1 MMTSKK
7 IAKKDLMG
15 VFWRSM
21 PMEASFNY
29 ERMMSLAFA
38 YTMGGVIQK
47 LYPDKDDQ
55 KKAMKRHMEFFNC
68 TSATSPFI
76 AGVAA
81 SMEEKKANDPSFDES
96 SINAMKVGLM
106 GPISGIGDSIFWGS
120 LRIIASG
127 IGISLAKQ
135 GSILGPILFL
145 LVFNIPNVLVRYFGT
160 MWGYKAGVSF
170 IDKMSSGLMDNITY
184 AINILGNTVIGG
196 MVASMVIINI
206 PVKLTSGKD
215 AQTIQGLLD
224 SMMPALLPLLITFL
238 FCRLLKKDVKVF
250 YILLAILAVSILGAV
265 FGFLAL

>member
-1 MMTSKK
+1 MTSKQ
-7 IAKKDLMG
+7 ITKKDLMG

-38 YTMGGVIQK
+38 YSMGGVIEK
-47 LYPDKDDQ
+47 LYPDAEEQ
-55 KKAMKRHMEFFNC
+55 KAAMRRHLEFFNC

-76 AGVAA
+76 AGVAT
-81 SMEEKKANDPSFDES
+81 SMEEKKANDPEFDET
-96 SINAMKVGLM
+96 SINAMKAGLM

-127 IGISLAKQ
+127 IGVSLAKQ
-135 GSILGPILFL
+135 GSILGPLLFL
-145 LVFNIPNVLVRYFGT
+145 IIFNVPNILVRYFGT

-170 IDKMSSGLMDNITY
+170 IEKMSDGLMDNITY

-215 AQTIQGLLD
+215 ATTIQSLLD
-224 SMMPALLPLLITFL
+224 SIMPALIPLLVTFL
-238 FCRLLKKDVKVF
+238 ICRLLKKDVKVI
-250 YILLAILAVSILGAV
+250 YILLVILVISILGAV
-265 FGFLAL
+265 FGFLKV

>member
-1 MMTSKK
+1 MTSKNLT
-7 IAKKDLMG
+7 KKDLMG
-15 VFWRSM
+15 IFLRSM

-29 ERMMSLAFA
+29 ERMMSLAFS
-38 YTMGGVIQK
+38 YSMSGVIQK
-47 LYPDKDDQ
+47 LYSDVNDQ
-55 KKAMKRHMEFFNC
+55 KAAMQRHLEFFNC

-81 SMEEKKANDPSFDES
+81 SMEERKANDPSFDES
-96 SINAMKVGLM
+96 SINAMKAGLM

-145 LVFNIPNVLVRYFGT
+145 IVFNVPNVLVRYFGT
-160 MWGYKAGVSF
+160 LWGYKAGVTF
-170 IDKMSSGLMDNITY
+170 IEKMSSGLMENITY

-206 PVKLTSGKD
+206 PVKLTNGKD

-238 FCRLLKKDVKVF
+238 FCRLLKKDVKVI
-250 YILLAILAVSILGAV
+250 YILLAILIVSVLGAI
-265 FGFLAL
+265 FGFLSV

>member
-1 MMTSKK
+1 MTSKT
-7 IAKKDLMG
+7 ITKKDLMG
-15 VFWRSM
+15 IFWRTM

-38 YTMGGVIQK
+38 YSMSGVIQK
-47 LYPDKDDQ
+47 LYPNVEDQ
-55 KKAMKRHMEFFNC
+55 KEAMKRHMEFFNC
-68 TSATSPFI
+68 TSATSSFI

-96 SINAMKVGLM
+96 SINGMKAGLM

-127 IGISLAKQ
+127 IGVSLAKQ

-145 LVFNIPNVLVRYFGT
+145 LVFNVPNMLVRYFGT
-160 MWGYKAGVSF
+160 IWGYKAGVSF
-170 IDKMSSGLMDNITY
+170 IDKMSNGVMDTITY

-215 AQTIQGLLD
+215 AQTIQAILD
-224 SMMPALLPLLITFL
+224 SIMPALLPLAITFGI
-238 FCRLLKKDVKVF
+238 RYLLKKDVKVI
-250 YILLAILAVSILGAV
+250 YILLGILVISILGAV
-265 FGFLAL
+265 FGFLSV

>member
-1 MMTSKK
+1 MTSKT
-7 IAKKDLMG
+7 ITKKDLMG
-15 VFWRSM
+15 IFWRSM

-29 ERMMSLAFA
+29 ERMMSLAFS
-38 YTMGGVIQK
+38 YSMSGVIQK
-47 LYPDKDDQ
+47 LYPDLEDQ
-55 KKAMKRHMEFFNC
+55 KKAMQRHLEFFNC

-81 SMEEKKANDPSFDES
+81 SMEERKANDPSFDES
-96 SINAMKVGLM
+96 SINAMKAGLM

-135 GSILGPILFL
+135 GSILGPLLFII
-145 LVFNIPNVLVRYFGT
+145 VFNVPNVLVRYFGT
-160 MWGYKAGVSF
+160 LWGYRAGVSF
-170 IDKMSSGLMDNITY
+170 IEKMSSGLMENITY

-215 AQTIQGLLD
+215 AQTIQSLLD
-224 SMMPALLPLLITFL
+224 SMMPALLPVLITFL
-238 FCRLLKKDVKVF
+238 FCRLLKKDVKII
-250 YILLAILAVSILGAV
+250 YILLAILGFSILGAI
-265 FGFLAL
+265 FGFLSA

>member
-1 MMTSKK
+1 MTSKT
-7 IAKKDLMG
+7 ITKKDLMG
-15 VFWRSM
+15 IFWRSM

-29 ERMMSLAFA
+29 ERMMSLAFS
-38 YTMGGVIQK
+38 YSMSGVIQK
-47 LYPDKDDQ
+47 LYPDVEDQ
-55 KKAMKRHMEFFNC
+55 KKAMQRHLEFFNC

-81 SMEEKKANDPSFDES
+81 SMEERKANDPAFDES
-96 SINAMKVGLM
+96 SINAMKAGLM

-135 GSILGPILFL
+135 GSILGPILFI
-145 LVFNIPNVLVRYFGT
+145 LVFNVPNVLVRYFGT
-160 MWGYKAGVSF
+160 FWGYKAGVSF
-170 IDKMSSGLMDNITY
+170 IEKMSSGLMENITY

-215 AQTIQGLLD
+215 AQTIQSLLD
-224 SMMPALLPLLITFL
+224 SMMPALLPVLLTFL
-238 FCRLLKKDVKVF
+238 FCRLLKKDVKVI
-250 YILLAILAVSILGAV
+250 YILLAILGFSILGAI
-265 FGFLAL
+265 FGFLSV

>member
-1 MMTSKK
+1 MTSKNLT
-7 IAKKDLMG
+7 KKDLMEI
-15 VFWRSM
+15 FWRSM

-29 ERMMSLAFA
+29 ERMMSLAFS
-38 YTMGGVIQK
+38 YSMSGVIQK
-47 LYPDKDDQ
+47 LYSDVNDQ
-55 KKAMKRHMEFFNC
+55 KAAMQRHLEFFNC

-81 SMEEKKANDPSFDES
+81 SMEERKANDPSFDES
-96 SINAMKVGLM
+96 SINAMKAGLM

-145 LVFNIPNVLVRYFGT
+145 IVFNVPNVLVRYFGT
-160 MWGYKAGVSF
+160 LWGYKAGVTF
-170 IDKMSSGLMDNITY
+170 IEKMSSGLMENITY

-206 PVKLTSGKD
+206 PVKLTNGKD

-238 FCRLLKKDVKVF
+238 FCRLLKKDVKVI
-250 YILLAILAVSILGAV
+250 YILLAILIVSVLGAI
-265 FGFLAL
+265 FGFLSV

>member
-1 MMTSKK
+1 MTSKNLT
-7 IAKKDLMG
+7 KKDLMG
-15 VFWRSM
+15 IFWRSM

-29 ERMMSLAFA
+29 ERMMSLAFS
-38 YTMGGVIQK
+38 YSMSGVIQK
-47 LYPDKDDQ
+47 LYSDVNDQ
-55 KKAMKRHMEFFNC
+55 KAAMQRHLEFFNC

-81 SMEEKKANDPSFDES
+81 SMEERKANDPSFDES
-96 SINAMKVGLM
+96 SINAMKAGLM

-145 LVFNIPNVLVRYFGT
+145 IVFNVPNVLVRYFGT
-160 MWGYKAGVSF
+160 LWGYKAGVTF
-170 IDKMSSGLMDNITY
+170 IEKMSSGLIENITY

-206 PVKLTSGKD
+206 PVKLTNGKD

-238 FCRLLKKDVKVF
+238 FCRLLKKDVKVI
-250 YILLAILAVSILGAV
+250 YILLAILIVSVLCAI
-265 FGFLAL
+265 FGFLSV

>member
-1 MMTSKK
+1 MTSKNLT
-7 IAKKDLMG
+7 KKDLMG
-15 VFWRSM
+15 IFWRSM

-29 ERMMSLAFA
+29 ERMMSLAFS
-38 YTMGGVIQK
+38 YSMSGVIQK
-47 LYPDKDDQ
+47 LYSDVNDQ
-55 KKAMKRHMEFFNC
+55 KAAMQRHLEFFNC

-81 SMEEKKANDPSFDES
+81 SMEERKANDPSFDES
-96 SINAMKVGLM
+96 SINAMKAGLM

-145 LVFNIPNVLVRYFGT
+145 IVFNVPNVLVRYFGIL
-160 MWGYKAGVSF
+160 WGYKAGVTF
-170 IDKMSSGLMDNITY
+170 IEKMSSGLMENITY
-184 AINILGNTVIGG
+184 AINILGNTVIGC

-206 PVKLTSGKD
+206 PVKLTNGKD

-238 FCRLLKKDVKVF
+238 FCRLLKKDVKVI
-250 YILLAILAVSILGAV
+250 YILLAILIVSVLGAI
-265 FGFLAL
+265 FGFLSV

>member
-1 MMTSKK
+1 MTSKNLT
-7 IAKKDLMG
+7 KKDLMG
-15 VFWRSM
+15 IFWRSM

-29 ERMMSLAFA
+29 ERMMSLAFS
-38 YTMGGVIQK
+38 YSMSGVIQK
-47 LYPDKDDQ
+47 LYSDVNDQ
-55 KKAMKRHMEFFNC
+55 KAAMQRHLEFFNC

-81 SMEEKKANDPSFDES
+81 SMEERKANDPSFDES
-96 SINAMKVGLM
+96 SINAMKAGLM

-145 LVFNIPNVLVRYFGT
+145 IVFNVPNVLVRYFGT
-160 MWGYKAGVSF
+160 LWGYKAGATF
-170 IDKMSSGLMDNITY
+170 IEKMSSGLMENITY

-206 PVKLTSGKD
+206 PVKLTNGKD

-238 FCRLLKKDVKVF
+238 FCRLLKKDVKVI
-250 YILLAILAVSILGAV
+250 YILLAILIVSVLGAI
-265 FGFLAL
+265 FGFLSV

>member
-1 MMTSKK
+1 MTSKNLT
-7 IAKKDLMG
+7 KKDLMG
-15 VFWRSM
+15 IFWRSM

-29 ERMMSLAFA
+29 ERMMSLAFS
-38 YTMGGVIQK
+38 YSMSGVIQK
-47 LYPDKDDQ
+47 LYSDVNDQ
-55 KKAMKRHMEFFNC
+55 KAAMQRHLEFFNC

-81 SMEEKKANDPSFDES
+81 SMEERKANDPSFDES
-96 SINAMKVGLM
+96 SINAMKAGLM

-145 LVFNIPNVLVRYFGT
+145 IVFNVPSVLVRYFGT
-160 MWGYKAGVSF
+160 LWGYKAGVTF
-170 IDKMSSGLMDNITY
+170 IEKMSSGLMENITY

-206 PVKLTSGKD
+206 PVKLTNGKD

-238 FCRLLKKDVKVF
+238 FCRLLKKDVKVI
-250 YILLAILAVSILGAV
+250 YILLAILIVSVLGAI
-265 FGFLAL
+265 FGFLSV

>member
-1 MMTSKK
+1 MTSKNLT
-7 IAKKDLMG
+7 KKDLMG
-15 VFWRSM
+15 IFWRSM
-21 PMEASFNY
+21 PMESSFNY
-29 ERMMSLAFA
+29 ERMMSLAFS
-38 YTMGGVIQK
+38 YSMSGVIQK
-47 LYPDKDDQ
+47 LYSDVNDQ
-55 KKAMKRHMEFFNC
+55 KAAMQRHLEFFNC

-81 SMEEKKANDPSFDES
+81 SMEERKANDPSFDES
-96 SINAMKVGLM
+96 SINAMKAGLM

-145 LVFNIPNVLVRYFGT
+145 IVFNVPNVLVRYFGT
-160 MWGYKAGVSF
+160 LWGYKAGVTF
-170 IDKMSSGLMDNITY
+170 IEKMSSGLMENITY

-206 PVKLTSGKD
+206 PVKLTNGKD

-224 SMMPALLPLLITFL
+224 SMMPALSPLLITFL
-238 FCRLLKKDVKVF
+238 FCRLLKKDVKVI
-250 YILLAILAVSILGAV
+250 YILLAILIVSVLGAI
-265 FGFLAL
+265 FGFLSV

>member
-1 MMTSKK
+1 MTSKNLT
-7 IAKKDLMG
+7 KKDLMG
-15 VFWRSM
+15 IFWRSM

-29 ERMMSLAFA
+29 ERMMSLAFS
-38 YTMGGVIQK
+38 YSMSGVIQK
-47 LYPDKDDQ
+47 LYSDVNDQ
-55 KKAMKRHMEFFNC
+55 KAAMQRHLEFFNC

-81 SMEEKKANDPSFDES
+81 SMEERKANDPSFDES
-96 SINAMKVGLM
+96 SINAMKAGLM

-145 LVFNIPNVLVRYFGT
+145 IVFNVPNVLVRYFGT
-160 MWGYKAGVSF
+160 LWGYKAGVTF
-170 IDKMSSGLMDNITY
+170 IEKMSSGLMENITY
-184 AINILGNTVIGG
+184 AINILGKSVIGG

-206 PVKLTSGKD
+206 PVKLTNGKD

-238 FCRLLKKDVKVF
+238 FCRLLKKDVKVI
-250 YILLAILAVSILGAV
+250 YILLAILIVSVLGAI
-265 FGFLAL
+265 FGFLSV

>member
-1 MMTSKK
+1 MTSKNLT
-7 IAKKDLMG
+7 KKDLMG
-15 VFWRSM
+15 IFWRSM
-21 PMEASFNY
+21 PMQASFNY
-29 ERMMSLAFA
+29 ERMMSLAFS
-38 YTMGGVIQK
+38 YSMSGVIQK
-47 LYPDKDDQ
+47 LYSDVNDQ
-55 KKAMKRHMEFFNC
+55 KAAMQRHLEFFNC

-81 SMEEKKANDPSFDES
+81 SMEERKANDPSFDES
-96 SINAMKVGLM
+96 SINAMKAGLM

-145 LVFNIPNVLVRYFGT
+145 IVFNVPNVLVRYFGT
-160 MWGYKAGVSF
+160 LWGYKAGVTF
-170 IDKMSSGLMDNITY
+170 IEKMSSGLMENITY

-206 PVKLTSGKD
+206 PVKLTNGKD

-238 FCRLLKKDVKVF
+238 FCRLLKKDVKVI
-250 YILLAILAVSILGAV
+250 YILLAILIVSVLGAI
-265 FGFLAL
+265 FGFLSV

>member
-1 MMTSKK
+1 MTSKN
-7 IAKKDLMG
+7 ITKKDLMG
-15 VFWRSM
+15 IFWRSM

-29 ERMMSLAFA
+29 ERMMSLAFS
-38 YTMGGVIQK
+38 YSMSGVIQK
-47 LYPDKDDQ
+47 LYPDVNDQ
-55 KKAMKRHMEFFNC
+55 KEAMQRHLEFFNC

-76 AGVAA
+76 AGVVA
-81 SMEEKKANDPSFDES
+81 SMEERKANDPSFDES
-96 SINAMKVGLM
+96 SINAMKAGLM

-135 GSILGPILFL
+135 GSILGPMLFL
-145 LVFNIPNVLVRYFGT
+145 LVFNVPNVLVRYFGT
-160 MWGYKAGVSF
+160 LWGYKAGVTF
-170 IDKMSSGLMDNITY
+170 IEKMSSGLMENITY

-238 FCRLLKKDVKVF
+238 FCKLLKKDVKVI
-250 YILLAILAVSILGAV
+250 YILLAILVVSVLGAI
-265 FGFLAL
+265 FGFLSV

>member
-1 MMTSKK
+1 MTSKNLT
-7 IAKKDLMG
+7 KKDLMG
-15 VFWRSM
+15 IFWRSM

-29 ERMMSLAFA
+29 ERMMSLAFS
-38 YTMGGVIQK
+38 YSMSGVIQK
-47 LYPDKDDQ
+47 LYSDVNDQ
-55 KKAMKRHMEFFNC
+55 KAAMQRHLEFFNC

-81 SMEEKKANDPSFDES
+81 SMEERKANDPSFDES
-96 SINAMKVGLM
+96 SINAMKAGLM

-145 LVFNIPNVLVRYFGT
+145 IVFNVPNVLVRYFGT
-160 MWGYKAGVSF
+160 LWGYKAGVTF
-170 IDKMSSGLMDNITY
+170 IEKISSGLMENITY

-206 PVKLTSGKD
+206 PVKLTNGKD

-238 FCRLLKKDVKVF
+238 FCRLLKKDVKVI
-250 YILLAILAVSILGAV
+250 YILLAILIVSVLGAI
-265 FGFLAL
+265 FGFLSV

>member
-1 MMTSKK
+1 MTSKNLT
-7 IAKKDLMG
+7 KKDLMG
-15 VFWRSM
+15 IFWRSM

-29 ERMMSLAFA
+29 ERMMSLAFS
-38 YTMGGVIQK
+38 YSMSGVIQK
-47 LYPDKDDQ
+47 LYSDVNDQ
-55 KKAMKRHMEFFNC
+55 KAAMQRHLEFFNC

-81 SMEEKKANDPSFDES
+81 SMEERKANDPSFDES
-96 SINAMKVGLM
+96 SINAMKAGLM

-145 LVFNIPNVLVRYFGT
+145 IVFNVPNVLVRYFGT
-160 MWGYKAGVSF
+160 LWGYKVGVTF
-170 IDKMSSGLMDNITY
+170 IEKMSSGLMENITY

-206 PVKLTSGKD
+206 PVKLTNGKD

-238 FCRLLKKDVKVF
+238 FCRLLKKDVKVI
-250 YILLAILAVSILGAV
+250 YILLAILIVSVLGAI
-265 FGFLAL
+265 FGFLSV

>member
-1 MMTSKK
+1 MTSKN
-7 IAKKDLMG
+7 ITKKDLMG
-15 VFWRSM
+15 IFWRSM

-29 ERMMSLAFA
+29 ERMMSLAFS
-38 YTMGGVIQK
+38 YSMSGVIQK
-47 LYPDKDDQ
+47 LYPDVNDQ
-55 KKAMKRHMEFFNC
+55 KEAMQRHLEFFNC

-81 SMEEKKANDPSFDES
+81 SMEERKANDPSFDES
-96 SINAMKVGLM
+96 SINAMKAGLM
-106 GPISGIGDSIFWGS
+106 GPISGDSIFWGS

-135 GSILGPILFL
+135 GSILGPMLFL
-145 LVFNIPNVLVRYFGT
+145 LVFNVPNVLVRYFGT
-160 MWGYKAGVSF
+160 LWGYKAGVTF
-170 IDKMSSGLMDNITY
+170 IEKMSSGLMENITY

-238 FCRLLKKDVKVF
+238 FCKLLKKDVKVI
-250 YILLAILAVSILGAV
+250 YILLAILVVSVLGAI
-265 FGFLAL
+265 FGFLSV